1 MKRAMKSFAKSALFS
16 IGVLLLFYVFS
27 IGEIWNN
34 HSPGNY
40 LILCTGIISFALGC
54 LPVAIDSRET

>member
-1 MKRAMKSFAKSALFS
+1 MKSIAKIALFC
-16 IGVLLLFYVFS
+16 IGLWLLLYVLS

-40 LILCTGIISFALGC
+40 LLLCTGIISLALGF
-54 LPVAIDSRET
+54 VAVAYDSRGT

>member
-1 MKRAMKSFAKSALFS
+1 MKSFAKIALLSA
-16 IGVLLLFYVFS
+16 GVLLLLYVFS

-40 LILCTGIISFALGC
+40 LILCTGIICVALG
-54 LPVAIDSRET
+54 LLAIAIDSRRT